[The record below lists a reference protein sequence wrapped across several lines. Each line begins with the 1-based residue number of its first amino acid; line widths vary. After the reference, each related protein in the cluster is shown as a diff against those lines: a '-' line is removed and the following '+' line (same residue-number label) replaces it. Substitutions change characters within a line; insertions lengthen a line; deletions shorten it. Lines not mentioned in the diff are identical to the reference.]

1 MSRLRASYGAGPL
14 HLLGH
19 LALIVLAGYLLSVMF
34 EARFAPEPLNL
45 VLWLIGGAVLHDV
58 VVLPLY
64 SAANVAVAQLI
75 GARGDVDRAPDSVPS
90 SRDLRRRVAIMP
102 HLRTP
107 AVISGV
113 LFAVFFPRILN
124 RQPGNFE
131 RALGYPA
138 PDYLERWLLVS
149 AGLFAISAAVYAARW
164 LAQRRTERS
173 VSVVQEPGA

>member
-1 MSRLRASYGAGPL
+1 MSRLRERYGAGPL

-19 LALIVLAGYLLSVMF
+19 LAIIVLSGYLLSVMF
-34 EARFAPEPLNL
+34 QARFAPEPLNL
-45 VLWLIGGAVLHDV
+45 VLWLLGGAVLHDA

-64 SAANVAVAQLI
+64 SAAHVAVARLI
-75 GARGDVDRAPDSVPS
+75 GASEDPGAASTEPS
-90 SRDLRRRVAIMP
+90 SRDLRRAVAVLP

-107 AVISGV
+107 AVMSGV

-138 PDYLERWLLVS
+138 PDYLERWLLVT
-149 AGLFAISAAVYAARW
+149 AALFAGSAIVYAVRWAHAHRRRGQAR
-164 LAQRRTERS
+164 A
-173 VSVVQEPGA
+173 A